1 MTTNLLTPDE
11 KIPVTIEDEVRRSYL
26 DYAMS
31 VIIGR
36 ALPDVRDGL
45 KPVHRRCL
53 YGMWEQGN
61 LHNKPYRKSARIVG
75 DVLGK
80 YHPHGESAVYDSVV
94 RMAQDFSLRY
104 PLVDGQG
111 NFGSVDGDNAAAMRY
126 TEVRLTR
133 LSAELLGEDID
144 KETVDWTP
152 NYDGSLVEP
161 MVLPA
166 KFPNL
171 LVNGST
177 GIAVGMATN
186 IPPHNLTEVID
197 ATIELIRHPDATLA
211 QLMKKLP
218 GPDFPTGAFIHGA
231 QGIRD
236 AYKTGRGTVQ
246 VRARAVIEKAAR
258 GDKESI
264 VVTEIPY
271 QVNKAKLI
279 ERIAELVNDKKIE
292 GVADL
297 RDESNREGMRVV
309 VELKRGENAQVVLNK
324 LYALTP
330 MQSSFGIIFLAIVE
344 NQPRV
349 LPLSELLRHFI
360 DHRKVVV
367 IRRTQFDL
375 KKAEERA
382 HLLRGLA
389 LALANLDLVIKII
402 RSSKDPK
409 EAKERLT
416 AEVSMTRAGLEK
428 FIGTDLGDDA
438 GQGKGSQ
445 VLKLDEIQAQAI
457 LDMRLHR
464 LTGLERDKIVAEF
477 KEVLALIAK
486 LREILG
492 SEKLVLEII
501 VDELTGIRKTFG
513 DERRT
518 EIVAEASDID
528 IEDLIVEEDMVITVS
543 RGGYIKRS
551 PLSLYR
557 AQRRGGKGRIGAT
570 TKEEDLVEHLFVAST
585 HAYILAFTSKGRM
598 HWIKVYDLPQL
609 GPATRGKAI
618 VNLLNLGP
626 NERMVAM
633 AATKDFPEDRY
644 LVFATRNGLVKKTA
658 LSAYSNVRSGGII
671 AINIEDGDELLS
683 VRITAGDDQI
693 FIGTRQGMGIRF
705 PEKDVRPMGRD
716 TTGVIGVTLRKDND
730 VVVEMDVV
738 DEKAQL
744 LSVTE
749 NGYGKRSEVTE
760 YRFQGRGGSGVIN
773 VKVTEKNG
781 AVVGIKSV
789 TDADQ
794 LLLITERGQLIR
806 IKVKDIRE
814 TGRAAQGVRVIQL
827 EEGDRVVGVAKLA
840 EPDDAEEEAQAT
852 LPTPASPAPAESGK
866 ARGKKPGAAAFI
878 DEDDEEDGDDEDEE

>member
-1 MTTNLLTPDE
+1 MTTNLLTPEE
-11 KIPVTIEDEVRRSYL
+11 KLPVTIEDEVRRSYL

-53 YGMWEQGN
+53 YGMWDQGN

-75 DVLGK
+75 DVMGK
-80 YHPHGESAVYDSVV
+80 YHPHGNAPVYDTIV
-94 RMAQDFSLRY
+94 RMAQDFAMRY
-104 PLVDGQG
+104 PLVDGKG
-111 NFGSVDGDNAAAMRY
+111 NFGSIDGDNAAADRY

-133 LSAELLGEDID
+133 LAEELLGDDIQ

-161 MVLPA
+161 TVLPA

-186 IPPHNLTEVID
+186 IPPHNLSEVVD
-197 ATIELIRHPDATLA
+197 ATVELIKHPDASLP
-211 QLMKKLP
+211 QLMKRLP
-218 GPDFPTGAFIHGA
+218 GPDFPTAGFIHGA
-231 QGIRD
+231 DGIRD
-236 AYKTGRGTVQ
+236 AYKTGRGSVQ
-246 VRARAVIEKAAR
+246 VRARAVVEKAAR
-258 GDKESI
+258 GERESI
-264 VVTEIPY
+264 IVTEIPY

-279 ERIAELVNDKKIE
+279 ERIAELVNDKKLE
-292 GVADL
+292 GVSDL
-297 RDESNREGMRVV
+297 RDESNREGMRIV
-309 VELKRGENAQVVLNK
+309 VELKRGENAQVILNK

-330 MQSSFGIIFLAIVE
+330 MQSSFGIIFLAIVN

-349 LPLSELLRHFI
+349 LPLHDLLRHFV
-360 DHRKVVV
+360 DHRKTVVV
-367 IRRTQFDL
+367 RRTQFDL
-375 KKAEERA
+375 KKAQERA

-389 LALANLDLVIKII
+389 LALANIDQVIKII
-402 RSSKDPK
+402 RASKDPK
-409 EAKERLT
+409 EAKDRLV

-428 FIGTDLGDDA
+428 FVGVSLAVA
-438 GQGKGSQ
+438 GEKAKPSE
-445 VLKLDEIQAQAI
+445 VLKLDDVQAQAI
-457 LDMRLHR
+457 LDMRLQR
-464 LTGLERDKIVAEF
+464 LTGLEREKIVAEY
-477 KEVLALIAK
+477 KEVLGLIAR
-486 LREILG
+486 LQEILA
-492 SEKLVLEII
+492 SDKLVLDII
-501 VDELTGIRKTFG
+501 VEELQQIKKQFG
-513 DERRT
+513 DDRRT
-518 EIVAEASDID
+518 QIVAEATDID

-557 AQRRGGKGRIGAT
+557 AQRRGGRGRIGAT

-585 HAYILAFTSKGRM
+585 HAFILAFTNRGRM

-618 VNLLNLGP
+618 VNLLSLEP
-626 NERMVAM
+626 NERIVAM
-633 AATKDFPEDRY
+633 AATKDFPEDRF
-644 LVFATRNGLVKKTA
+644 LMFATRNGMVKKTA

-671 AINIEDGDELLS
+671 AINVEEGDELLS
-683 VRITAGDDQI
+683 VRITGGEDQI
-693 FIGTRQGMGIRF
+693 FIGTRQGQGIRF

-716 TTGVIGVTLRKDND
+716 TTGVIGVTLKKDND
-730 VVVEMDVV
+730 EVVEMDVV
-738 DEKAQL
+738 AEHGHL

-749 NGYGKRSEVTE
+749 GGYGKRSEVSE

-773 VKVTEKNG
+773 MKVTEKNG
-781 AVVGIKSV
+781 PVVGIKSV

-806 IKVKDIRE
+806 MKVKSVRE
-814 TGRAAQGVRVIQL
+814 TGRAAQGVRLITL
-827 EEGDRVVGVAKLA
+827 DEGDRVVAVAKLA
-840 EPDDAEEEAQAT
+840 ETDESDDEPQAELPQA
-852 LPTPASPAPAESGK
+852 AAPADAKPKGK
-866 ARGKKPGAAAFI
+866 EQAAGAPFI
-878 DEDDEEDGDDEDEE
+878 EEDDEEE